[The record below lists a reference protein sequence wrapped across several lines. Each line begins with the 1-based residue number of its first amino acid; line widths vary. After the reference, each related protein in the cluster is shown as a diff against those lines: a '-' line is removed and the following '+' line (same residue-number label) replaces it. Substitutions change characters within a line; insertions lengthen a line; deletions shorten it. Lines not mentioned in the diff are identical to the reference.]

1 MRLKGKTAFITGGS
15 SGIGLA
21 TALLFAREGA
31 RLAITGRDRGK
42 LDAAVAQL
50 GPEALAFE
58 ADAND
63 DAAVAAALATTRE
76 KLGPID
82 ALFANAGYAILTP
95 IGSAVRADWDG
106 ILSANVTSTFMT
118 IQAAL
123 PHMPD
128 RGAIVINGSISAIM
142 GPANRTAYATSKGAV
157 HAMAKSL
164 ATELSPRG
172 IRVNVV
178 VPGSV
183 DTPMWHL
190 LAPDPES
197 LARLHARLA
206 ARVPLQRVITPGE
219 VAEAV
224 LFLASDAASG
234 IQAAELVVDGGT
246 TGALAGMP
254 VYLRGTLPDR
264 TD

>member
-1 MRLKGKTAFITGGS
+1 LRLKGKTAFITGGS

-21 TALLFAREGA
+21 TALLFVREGA
-31 RLAITGRDRGK
+31 KVAITGRDRAK
-42 LDAAVAQL
+42 LDSAVQEL
-50 GPEALAFE
+50 GDGALAFV

-63 DAAVAAALATTRE
+63 DGATEAALASTRE
-76 KLGPID
+76 TLGPIN
-82 ALFANAGYAILTP
+82 AVFANAGFALLTP
-95 IGSAVRADWDG
+95 IGSSQREDWDR
-106 ILSANVTSTFMT
+106 ILSANVTSVFMT

-128 RGAIVINGSISAIM
+128 GASVVINGSISATM
-142 GPANRTAYATSKGAV
+142 GPVNRTAYATSKGAV

-164 ATELSPRG
+164 ASELSPRG

-190 LAPDPES
+190 LAPDPAS
-197 LARLHARLA
+197 LAKLHARLA
-206 ARVPLQRVITPGE
+206 ARVPLQRVIKAEE
-219 VAEAV
+219 VAEVV
-224 LFLASDAASG
+224 LFLASDASSG
-234 IQAAELVVDGGT
+234 IQAAEVVVDGGT

-254 VYLRGTLPDR
+254 VYLRGTLPEN
-264 TD
+264 